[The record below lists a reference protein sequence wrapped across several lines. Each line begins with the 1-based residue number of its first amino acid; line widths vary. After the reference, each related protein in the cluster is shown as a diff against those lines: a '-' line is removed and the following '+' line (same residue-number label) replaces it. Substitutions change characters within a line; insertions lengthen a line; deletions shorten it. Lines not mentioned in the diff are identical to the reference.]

1 MLITQKKLLII
12 LISFQSIFPY
22 SSHRITI
29 EESKSFDSSKELYL
43 DEKEV
48 VLHNKDLS
56 TLLKDIVKYKNLQ
69 ILDISEND
77 FKGNVFTILIYSS
90 KK

>member
-22 SSHRITI
+22 SSYRITI

-77 FKGNVFTILIYSS
+77 FQGNVFTILIYSS
-90 KK
+90 NK

>member
-22 SSHRITI
+22 SSHRTTI
-29 EESKSFDSSKELYL
+29 EESKSFDSSQELYL

-77 FKGNVFTILIYSS
+77 FQGNVFTILIYSS
-90 KK
+90 NK

>member
-1 MLITQKKLLII
+1 M
-12 LISFQSIFPY
+12 ISFRSIFY
-22 SSHRITI
+22 IVYNRITI

-48 VLHNKDLS
+48 VLHNRDLS
-56 TLLKDIVKYKNLQ
+56 TLLKEIVKYKNLQ

-77 FKGNVFTILIYSS
+77 FQGNVFTILIYSMNKLLMS
-90 KK
+90 